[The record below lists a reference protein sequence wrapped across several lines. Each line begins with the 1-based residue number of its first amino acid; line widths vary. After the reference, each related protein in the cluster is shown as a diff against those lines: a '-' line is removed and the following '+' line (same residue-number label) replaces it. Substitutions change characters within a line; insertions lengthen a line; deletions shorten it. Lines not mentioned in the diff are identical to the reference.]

1 MTAQAEVFANKFDKK
16 SGKGNQDGV
25 VSELTTF
32 WTVKPGH
39 ASQLREALVR
49 FEARLRELPE
59 DQRMKTGI
67 RDARIVLF
75 DNDTRMLFATH
86 FETDW
91 DPYIDDV
98 VLVIGMRY
106 FLDWMEHVVEGD
118 RIHDWARR
126 SGITQ
131 FDVNDPSLDELIKR
145 SGGEFKVIIQG
156 TQVGCDVYINVLNE
170 FTAPEIIKAA
180 RVNKAFQQ
188 VLDDPDA
195 EAVLQEPALKPLLD
209 QASA

>member
-1 MTAQAEVFANKFDKK
+1 MTAQNEEFTNKYDKK

-25 VSELTTF
+25 ISELTTF

-39 ASQLREALVR
+39 ASDLRAALAR

-59 DQRMKTGI
+59 DQRTRTGI

-75 DNDTRMLFATH
+75 ENDTRMLFATH

-126 SGITQ
+126 SGITK
-131 FDVNDPSLDELIKR
+131 FDVNDPSLDELVKR
-145 SGGEFKVIIQG
+145 TAGEFKVIIQS

-170 FTAPEIIKAA
+170 YTVPEILKAA
-180 RVNKAFQQ
+180 RVNRAFQQ
-188 VLDDPDA
+188 VLDDPAA
-195 EAVLQEPALKPLLD
+195 EAPLQQPALKPLLD
-209 QASA
+209 QAAV